1 MKTPLALIGVVV
13 LPGTMASLGEDPA
26 DEDVLIGFGGTVIG
40 CVVLTMTAFLLTV
53 GGCLC
58 CSEERLKVKR
68 RDDMKLRTRSTCGD
82 LRARYESVHSARV
95 TLPRD
100 QRV

>member
-1 MKTPLALIGVVV
+1 MKTLLALIGAVV

-58 CSEERLKVKR
+58 CSEERLKVYRILTDFYENSSMIMPQHSR
-68 RDDMKLRTRSTCGD
+68 RVRLGLSSASFGCECGG
-82 LRARYESVHSARV
+82 
-95 TLPRD
+95 
-100 QRV
+100 